1 LKTYLLIIKL
11 FGISGKTFYIR
22 TFNYFILRDGLST
35 KYRIAPNGMKMTIK
49 SINKLSF
56 PWNLLF
62 RISIIAMIGS
72 NNTKINTKGIIK
84 NKLKIPILQTIY

>member
-1 LKTYLLIIKL
+1 
-11 FGISGKTFYIR
+11 
-22 TFNYFILRDGLST
+22 
-35 KYRIAPNGMKMTIK
+35 MKMRIK